1 MRVHLR
7 DGAQDMRIKDSR
19 LWLRILIAIAFLVGT
34 VAVIFELLIW
44 QSNKLSPEFRT
55 AARPAFEAIQQCE
68 RYVDQ
73 SAFAYGARL
82 ENAENNLA
90 MVRPRAKTPGDR
102 RTRYVLEAYLHTVT
116 RCKQDWET
124 HRGSDDLR
132 NNCQEML
139 SDRAELDKWLK

>member
-1 MRVHLR
+1 
-7 DGAQDMRIKDSR
+7 MRIKDSR

-82 ENAENNLA
+82 ENAENNLGA
-90 MVRPRAKTPGDR
+90 SYLPHRSCRYRSTCQRKT
-102 RTRYVLEAYLHTVT
+102 
-116 RCKQDWET
+116 
-124 HRGSDDLR
+124 
-132 NNCQEML
+132 
-139 SDRAELDKWLK
+139 

>member
-73 SAFAYGARL
+73 SAFAYGTRL
-82 ENAENNLA
+82 EMQRITSAHHIFHIVHAVTAAHVSGKHEFETA
-90 MVRPRAKTPGDR
+90 IQ
-102 RTRYVLEAYLHTVT
+102 TRGGFEYLCRITDVVGLV
-116 RCKQDWET
+116 EPAS
-124 HRGSDDLR
+124 GI
-132 NNCQEML
+132 
-139 SDRAELDKWLK
+139 